1 MNENSDATP
10 DYARTFIDG
19 LKEAGVGLVTALPES
34 LLKSVYRMCAE
45 DPDIRYIPVTN
56 EGEMPGIC
64 AGAYVVGARALMI
77 MENSGIRQESEPIAR
92 FSFRSAIPMVIALSY
107 RGDFGERNFWGHNH
121 AQTMEPMLNA
131 LRIPF
136 RYVRRV
142 DQIKP
147 AFVRAFAHADASQWP
162 AALVFSGDCVEGVD
176 YAAD

>member
-1 MNENSDATP
+1 
-10 DYARTFIDG
+10 
-19 LKEAGVGLVTALPES
+19 
-34 LLKSVYRMCAE
+34 
-45 DPDIRYIPVTN
+45 
-56 EGEMPGIC
+56 
-64 AGAYVVGARALMI
+64 
-77 MENSGIRQESEPIAR
+77 
-92 FSFRSAIPMVIALSY
+92 
-107 RGDFGERNFWGHNH
+107 
-121 AQTMEPMLNA
+121 MEPMLNA

>member
-1 MNENSDATP
+1 MDTILEETP
-10 DYARTFIDG
+10 VYARTFIDG
-19 LKEAGVGLVTALPES
+19 LKEAGVELVTALPES
-34 LLKSVYRMCAE
+34 LLKSVYQLCAE

-77 MENSGIRQESEPIAR
+77 MEHSGIRQASEPLAR
-92 FSFRSAIPMVIALSY
+92 FSFRSAIPMVMALSY

-136 RYVRRV
+136 RYVRHV
-142 DQIKP
+142 DRIKP
-147 AFVRAFAHADASQWP
+147 AIIRAFAHADASQWP
-162 AALVFSGDCVEGVD
+162 AALVFSGECVEGVD